1 MLSEKTSPLSPLLLT
16 RAPCHRTMSNEGNSP
31 DREDSPHSSPT
42 DLMTLA
48 RQHFRN
54 RWTTPPSR
62 DSEGDEEYQLR
73 WEGHGS
79 QLTNMVTSLEDNQAS
94 SDVTVVT
101 KGASIPSH
109 RLVLAAASPFFCQI
123 LQDLPTTQH
132 PVIVIKTADP
142 RHLRYLVSFCYTGT
156 VTLHSH
162 DLQQVLQLAEDL
174 EIRGLKITLAEGRSS
189 PSLAT
194 LAALHPRLFHPSS
207 PNTRFPFSQPLH
219 RPSSVTPT
227 SLGYSD
233 VSAKFKRNMSPSD
246 YKEGQSKRIKVE
258 PLAVDGDKRPHSNPS
273 SYYIPP
279 ASAPPILPSYF
290 LFKGT
295 PGSPP
300 NSAPP
305 QSFGESFPLQGSSP
319 AADDNKDRDSPGVSL
334 VPSSRLLQPSSRS
347 SSRPPSPQQDTISRS
362 QSPTVNVSQIPTPVN
377 RKVRESSTPSTPT
390 TPSTPSA
397 RPATEPG
404 SSGVLGGSSGSRV
417 LLWRFLLDL
426 LHNPLYAPMYI
437 RWLDRAGGVF
447 RIMESD
453 MVAQLWGRARKNQNM
468 NYEKMSRGMR
478 TYYKRGIL
486 FHIDGTKLIYRFNT
500 KDPEIE
506 QRMQYY
512 DMMKAN
518 SEGDVSSEQNTLSS
532 ILPPS
537 TLAPPST
544 PPITSS
550 PATALENIYSNPLF
564 RDMAQLPHSLLYE
577 PYMSLF
583 RNASRSELY

>member
-1 MLSEKTSPLSPLLLT
+1 MLSEKTPSLSPLPST
-16 RAPCHRTMSNEGNSP
+16 RAPVPACRRTMSNEGSSSP

-48 RQHFRN
+48 RQRLRN
-54 RWTTPPSR
+54 RWSTPPSR

-79 QLTNMVTSLEDNQAS
+79 QLTNMVTSLEDNEAS

-123 LQDLPTTQH
+123 LQGLPTSQH
-132 PVIVIKTADP
+132 PVIVIKTAHP

-162 DLQQVLQLAEDL
+162 DLQHVLQLAEDL

-194 LAALHPRLFHPSS
+194 LAALHPRLFRPSS
-207 PNTRFPFSQPLH
+207 PITRFSFPQHLH
-219 RPSSVTPT
+219 RSSSVTPT
-227 SLGYSD
+227 PHGCSD
-233 VSAKFKRNMSPSD
+233 APANLKRNMSPSD
-246 YKEGQSKRIKVE
+246 KEGQSKKMKVE
-258 PLAVDGDKRPHSNPS
+258 PLPMDSERRPHSNPS
-273 SYYIPP
+273 PYYIPP
-279 ASAPPILPSYF
+279 ASAPPTLASS
-290 LFKGT
+290 LFFKST

-305 QSFGESFPLQGSSP
+305 QSVGESFSLQGSSP
-319 AADDNKDRDSPGVSL
+319 SADDNKDQDSPGLSI
-334 VPSSRLLQPSSRS
+334 VPSSRLLQPPSRS

-362 QSPTVNVSQIPTPVN
+362 QSPASQIPTPVN
-377 RKVRESSTPSTPT
+377 RTVKESSMPSTPT
-390 TPSTPSA
+390 TPSTPTA
-397 RPATEPG
+397 RPEPG

-426 LHNPLYAPMYI
+426 LHNPLYTPMYI

-453 MVAQLWGRARKNQNM
+453 MVAQLWGMARKNQNM

-500 KDPEIE
+500 NDPEIE
-506 QRMQYY
+506 QRMRYY
-512 DMMKAN
+512 DLTQAS
-518 SEGDVSSEQNTLSS
+518 SEGEVSSEQNTLSS

-537 TLAPPST
+537 NLAPP
-544 PPITSS
+544 TSS
-550 PATALENIYSNPLF
+550 VTSAQATALENIYSNPLF

-577 PYMSLF
+577 PYISFF
-583 RNASRSELY
+583 RKTSHSELY